1 MFYSTQNRKTDMN
14 DTGGFLDSMFDI
26 LKISISLGVFIVS
39 SSIVVYMANRI
50 PDFFIF
56 LIFSSI
62 SLMMFYVISSHVRRR
77 LMRR

>member
-1 MFYSTQNRKTDMN
+1 MN